1 MLFSLAA
8 CSADDWDADYRSENR
23 PFKLPFS
30 LSRNLS
36 DTSRIV
42 HPFVRNRSAASAATD
57 TVSFEAKV
65 TALVRSCRLRW
76 VGAAMAAMS
85 SVAALHLPTLP
96 PTAARA
102 AKAGA
107 AHSSSHRHFANPFGD
122 AAAAGGDTVFPAAA
136 IAAAGGDLLGSIVAA
151 SWRPDAGLLDCGEGL
166 HGTDL
171 YTGYG
176 GVAAALLR
184 RGMLLRDSDAL
195 KQAAAMLDACIK
207 AEEGRA
213 ASHKARGRAPQIDVT
228 MIMGLP
234 GLWALRAVTAHAL
247 GDTATRNKRIA
258 EIVAL
263 AKAGYVNGPGAV
275 ARSLPSEMLYGRAGF
290 LYACLFVNT
299 HCSDSSSSAA
309 GGAAGGGAGSAGAS
323 ASGSGELLIPDAVTA
338 PIVAEIIDIGRHGS
352 RERAAAAGSKAAVPP
367 LFYTWHGSPYLGAA
381 HGLAGICHMLLH
393 YPLNPAAHAEVVG
406 SLRHLLS
413 VRYPSGN
420 MPSSD
425 DGRHT
430 DASTDKLVHWCHGAT
445 GLALTM
451 ARAWEL
457 TRDPDF
463 ATAAVEAAEVV
474 WQRGLLTKLGLC
486 HGVAG
491 NAYAFL
497 AVRRIALQIAREAA
511 GASGASAA
519 AASSAGS
526 SSAGAAADRSAQA
539 AGWSELAELSLRR
552 ARCFASFLVF
562 GPPAR
567 HAGGAA
573 SGSAA
578 ASGPSAAAPKEHYWE
593 RLVAAGEMHGGDRAL
608 SLFEGAAGAA
618 WALMDIGAADD
629 ARALPPS
636 FPGYEL

>member
-1 MLFSLAA
+1 
-8 CSADDWDADYRSENR
+8 
-23 PFKLPFS
+23 
-30 LSRNLS
+30 
-36 DTSRIV
+36 
-42 HPFVRNRSAASAATD
+42 
-57 TVSFEAKV
+57 
-65 TALVRSCRLRW
+65 
-76 VGAAMAAMS
+76 MAAVS
-85 SVAALHLPTLP
+85 SVASLHLPPLP
-96 PTAARA
+96 PAAARA
-102 AKAGA
+102 SKADA

-122 AAAAGGDTVFPAAA
+122 DAATGSSAVFPAAA
-136 IAAAGGDLLGSIVAA
+136 IAAAGRDLLSSIVAET
-151 SWRPDAGLLDCGEGL
+151 WRPDTGLLDCGEGVR
-166 HGTDL
+166 GTDL
-171 YTGYG
+171 YVGYG

-184 RGMLLRDSDAL
+184 RGMLLRDADVL

-207 AEEGRA
+207 TEEDRA

-234 GLWALRAVTAHAL
+234 GLWALHAVAAHAV
-247 GDTATRNKRIA
+247 GDTATRDKRIA
-258 EIVAL
+258 EIIAL

-275 ARSLPSEMLYGRAGF
+275 TRSLPCEMLYGRAGF

-299 HCSDSSSSAA
+299 HCSGA
-309 GGAAGGGAGSAGAS
+309 GAGSPAGGAGSAA
-323 ASGSGELLIPDAVTA
+323 ASGSGAQLIPDSVTA
-338 PIVAEIIDIGRHGS
+338 PIVAEIIDIGRRGS
-352 RERAAAAGSKAAVPP
+352 RERAAAASAGSKAASAVPP

-381 HGLAGICHMLLH
+381 HGLAGICHTLLH
-393 YPLNPAAHAEVVG
+393 YPLNPAAHADVVG
-406 SLRHLLS
+406 SLRYLLS

-420 MPSSD
+420 MPLSD

-457 TRDPDF
+457 TREPDF

-497 AVRRIALQIAREAA
+497 AVRRIALQIARDSEAAAA
-511 GASGASAA
+511 GAPSAA
-519 AASSAGS
+519 ALAGTSSGAVGAHGS
-526 SSAGAAADRSAQA
+526 AAPQA
-539 AGWSELAELSLRR
+539 AEWAELAELSLRR

-567 HAGGAA
+567 HGGAA
-573 SGSAA
+573 ASTAA
-578 ASGPSAAAPKEHYWE
+578 PPKEHYWE
-593 RLVAAGEMHGGDRAL
+593 RLVAAGEMHGGDRAF
-608 SLFEGAAGAA
+608 SLYEGATGAA
-618 WALMDIGAADD
+618 WALLDIGTADD

-636 FPGYEL
+636 FPGFEL